1 MAPMNARLL
10 RPTASGATHPDA
22 RDWATRV
29 TANGGTVSSTT
40 LAAVS
45 KFCAAINAAGIR
57 DRFARL
63 NLFCGNSDASLNAVR
78 TPLYIA
84 DSLGGSNF
92 GDAMDAN
99 NNFVAGDYAQ
109 TGSSG
114 GLTGNG
120 TNKSLDTGF
129 IPSNLTFSDSH
140 FSIYGANLA
149 SPTTSFRT
157 HGSRT
162 RGSTPL
168 EQFVLQLRAGGNLVN
183 LYAANNSN
191 STNASASAA
200 QGALEN
206 GHVLGTSI
214 ASNDHRMFGN
224 GTQLNN
230 STTNLSGP
238 LNAVAVH
245 LYVLNQSGSLSEY
258 VSSTLSAYS
267 IGKGLTSTQ
276 AAAYYTALHAFQTT
290 LGRNK

>member
-1 MAPMNARLL
+1 MNPRLL

-45 KFCAAINAAGIR
+45 KFCADIAKAGIR

-84 DSLGGSNF
+84 DTLGGSNF
-92 GDAMDAN
+92 GSAMDAN
-99 NNFVAGDYAQ
+99 NNFVSGDYAE

-129 IPSNLTFSDSH
+129 ITSNLTFSDSH

-149 SPTTSFRT
+149 SPTTGFRD

-162 RGSTPL
+162 RGTTPL
-168 EQFVLQLRAGGNLVN
+168 EPFALRLRSSGNLVN
-183 LYAANNSN
+183 DYAANSGNNPSV
-191 STNASASAA
+191 SASAA

-206 GHVLGTSI
+206 GHILGTSI

-238 LNAVAVH
+238 LNSVAVVM
-245 LYVLNQSGSLSEY
+245 YTLNQSGALQNTY